1 MSDIT
6 HVIGIGTGRSGTT
19 SLAALLDG
27 CDGAHVTHEAAPC
40 LPWDVG
46 PKHIGRALG
55 FLEART
61 EAAVVG
67 DVGYYWLPYVMTVWR
82 QLAPQVRFIA
92 LLREPEAWHK
102 SFAGRIDP
110 SVLSDNQNQSRSQFP
125 CYGGRPRQQREEYYT
140 TYRRRLE
147 ALQAE
152 GAPLSLHR
160 TSALNAPRR
169 ILRASGIPRD
179 QWNLQTHHKNQRHG

>member
-1 MSDIT
+1 MNSSRNYL
-6 HVIGIGTGRSGTT
+6 IGLGPPRSGTT

-61 EAAVVG
+61 EAPVVG

-82 QLAPQVRFIA
+82 HLAPQVRFVA
-92 LLREPEAWHK
+92 LLREPEAWHE
-102 SFAGRIDP
+102 SFAGRINP
-110 SVLSDNQNQSRSQFP
+110 SVLSDNQTQSRSQFP
-125 CYGGRPRQQREEYYT
+125 CYDGTPREQRGKYYI

-152 GAPLSLHR
+152 GVPLSIRR

-169 ILRASGIPRD
+169 ILRASGIPRE
-179 QWNLQTHHKNQRHG
+179 QWNPQAHHKNQR